1 MNTAKDP
8 EIVIKEIRIGSKI
21 YQVQD
26 LFDLCGP
33 RTLINR
39 RSEPM
44 SRLPKALKYSR
55 QERRWQAAATLEE
68 ALCAGRFDCRAG
80 RGALSLR
87 SAVGLLPKLFTM
99 F

>member
-33 RTLINR
+33 KTLINR

-44 SRLPKALKYSR
+44 SRLPKTLKYSR
-55 QERRWQAAATLEE
+55 QERRWQATATLEE
-68 ALCAGRFDCRAG
+68 IQERYGLTRAQAQSM
-80 RGALSLR
+80 RYQAR
-87 SAVGLLPKLFTM
+87 HFKY
-99 F
+99 